1 MMKSSKKIF
10 VIMGVSGCG
19 KSTIGKMLANTL
31 SLPFFDGDDYHPER
45 NIQKMAKGEPLNDE
59 DRYSWLKAL
68 NTLGKKQLDKG
79 AVIACSALK
88 EKYRVIIEKDL
99 DPAPI
104 WIYLEGSYGAI
115 LKRLEQ
121 RSGHFMPPNL
131 LKSQFDALEPP
142 LRAIAISIE
151 QEPENIIKE
160 ILKNL
165 GH

>member
-1 MMKSSKKIF
+1 MKSSKNIF

-19 KSTIGKMLANTL
+19 KSTIGKMLAEKL
-31 SLPFFDGDDYHPER
+31 SIPFFDGDDYHPEK
-45 NIQKMAKGEPLNDE
+45 NIQKMSKGEPLNDE

-68 NTLGKKQLDKG
+68 NTLGKKHQSNG

-88 EKYRVIIEKDL
+88 EMYRDIIEKDL
-99 DPAPI
+99 DPVPI
-104 WIYLEGSYGAI
+104 WIYLEGSYDAI

-131 LKSQFDALEPP
+131 LRSQFDVLEPP
-142 LRAIAISIE
+142 TKAICVSIE
-151 QEPENIIKE
+151 LEPKEIINE
-160 ILKNL
+160 ILKKL